1 MATSDEFSRFLRELE
16 GLNKVEKI
24 KFASE
29 MMNHI
34 LDQLED
40 DLKPDEELVF
50 DYFVSL
56 MAIVDVSQG
65 RSLNHDTYEN
75 VMDAFFY
82 TNNEFYSNFTR
93 EVYPYT
99 GFEYVYNEVKKGD
112 TIMTTMNIHQQLSE
126 DNKTRVGMVMLV
138 FASLDG
144 IVTDKEAKIALDFA
158 DNGYW
163 NKNVYSDSFGSKP
176 STSSVI
182 GFSMPAITP
191 DNTSKPVSSS
201 PRQSY
206 SYSPASS
213 SSDSSYDEGSGLIGF
228 ILVFFL
234 NWLGLIIA
242 VLMKKRKT
250 TRGAIITFVVEI
262 ALGIFVG
269 ILGFALVAMG
279 IINPEMIEAYA
290 V

>member
-24 KFASE
+24 KFAAE

-82 TNNEFYSNFTR
+82 TNNDFYCNFTR
-93 EVYPYT
+93 EVYPYI

-176 STSSVI
+176 STSNTI

-191 DNTSKPVSSS
+191 DNASKPVSSS

-206 SYSPASS
+206 SYSST

-279 IINPEMIEAYA
+279 IISPEMIEAYA